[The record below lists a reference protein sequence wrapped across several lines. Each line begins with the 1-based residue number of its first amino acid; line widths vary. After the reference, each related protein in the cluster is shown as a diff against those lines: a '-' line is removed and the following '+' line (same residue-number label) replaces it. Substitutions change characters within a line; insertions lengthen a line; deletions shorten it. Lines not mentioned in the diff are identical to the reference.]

1 MLVQSW
7 FLLGILGIH
16 SIEDIRDRRITVTLS
31 LFSGII
37 GLMLHLIFFDQT
49 IFSMLCGILT
59 GIFLLGFSKVSGGMI
74 GIGDGIVFMVTGLF
88 LGFYDNLV
96 LIILSFS
103 FAGICAAVLLIM
115 GRVRKRDRLPFVPFL
130 FAAYSLMCMAGRG

>member
-1 MLVQSW
+1 MLIQSW

-31 LFSGII
+31 LFSGIV

-59 GIFLLGFSKVSGGMI
+59 GIFLLGFSKVSRGVIGM
-74 GIGDGIVFMVTGLF
+74 GDGIGLF
-88 LGFYDNLV
+88 VGFYNNLI
-96 LIILSFS
+96 LMFLSFS
-103 FAGICAAVLLIM
+103 FAGICAVSLLFM
-115 GRVRKRDRLPFVPFL
+115 GKVRKMDRLPFVPFL
-130 FAAYSLMCMAGRG
+130 FAAYSMMCITGRV

>member
-1 MLVQSW
+1 MLIQSW

-31 LFSGII
+31 LFSGIV

-59 GIFLLGFSKVSGGMI
+59 GIFLLGFSKVSRGVIGM
-74 GIGDGIVFMVTGLF
+74 GDGIVFMVTGLF
-88 LGFYDNLV
+88 VGFYNNLI
-96 LIILSFS
+96 LMFLSFS
-103 FAGICAAVLLIM
+103 FAGICAVSLLFM
-115 GRVRKRDRLPFVPFL
+115 GKVRKMDRLPFVPFL
-130 FAAYSLMCMAGRG
+130 FAAYSMMCITGRG